1 MVLLNASN
9 RRISKRP
16 ICFNLAPPQSRR
28 TRDPDMLS
36 AVGLS
41 DIDCPCG
48 QDKKSRR
55 FYSDHQ
61 STLVAI
67 GIGRHVRVGSKG
79 DLIAL
84 KFDFR
89 STTRC
94 GLQSDVAACP
104 KGANRRLMH
113 RNKNYCHS
121 ITSSARPRS
130 VIGNERPSFF
140 AVLGLITNS
149 TFVVCSTGMSAGLAP
164 LRILPM

>member
-16 ICFNLAPPQSRR
+16 ICFNLAPPQCRR

-67 GIGRHVRVGSKG
+67 GIGRHVRVGS
-79 DLIAL
+79 
-84 KFDFR
+84 
-89 STTRC
+89 S
-94 GLQSDVAACP
+94 
-104 KGANRRLMH
+104 
-113 RNKNYCHS
+113 
-121 ITSSARPRS
+121 TSSPRS
-130 VIGNERPSFF
+130 PRYVRFSPDNGRKADIPIRLRSLINCGPTELTVIYPG
-140 AVLGLITNS
+140 
-149 TFVVCSTGMSAGLAP
+149 
-164 LRILPM
+164 